1 MMNPHA
7 IEVFDVALERISEE
21 ASRPSLKAF
30 PYYSET
36 RIAFRN
42 VVKAVERAHRVI
54 RAVKADPFSFLLGAN
69 SPFTRYVRANVDDF
83 NVPEPKVYRR
93 KHRNGIRF
101 YRKAYLEAATAAVQ
115 FALDHLAVA
124 RCFLAAAQYPV
135 AVVVVRIQFDD
146 GWHARD
152 APIEDSFNLIDD
164 AVSCAE
170 LDNFIRASVRVFDD
184 HDLSD
189 VIKIVGNDLSYIHQ
203 PPDVI
208 LDAALN
214 QCRAN
219 LLKLCLDT

>member
-1 MMNPHA
+1 MSPHA
-7 IEVFDVALERISEE
+7 IEVFDAALARIDEE
-21 ASRPSLKAF
+21 ARRTSLKSF

-36 RIAFRN
+36 RVAYRK

-54 RAVKADPFSFLLGAN
+54 RNVKADPFSFLLGAN

-83 NVPEPKVYRR
+83 NVPEPKIYRR

-101 YRKAYLEAATAAVQ
+101 YRPAYLEAATAAVQ
-115 FALDHLAVA
+115 FALNHLAVA
-124 RCFLAAAQYPV
+124 RCFQAAAQSPV
-135 AVVVVRIQFDD
+135 AIVVIRIQFDD
-146 GWHARD
+146 GAHARD
-152 APIEDSFNLIDD
+152 APIEDSFDLIDD

-184 HDLSD
+184 QDPVD
-189 VIKIVGNDLSYIHQ
+189 VIKIVGNDQSYFHRSH
-203 PPDVI
+203 DVI

-219 LLKLCLDT
+219 ILKLSLVS